1 MYEEKKIISLTFR
14 LVFISFWKF
23 QKCNFFVLQLS
34 TWFSKIFLIFFF
46 PPEKKRKPRGVDII
60 SQGVTPQIFLIDV
73 YLYKGIIFFIFK
85 ILSHKVHGVMYL
97 KLSL

>member
-1 MYEEKKIISLTFR
+1 MEEISTFVHLLLKVQKMQLFR
-14 LVFISFWKF
+14 LTVKYLVQQNIF
-23 QKCNFFVLQLS
+23 NF
-34 TWFSKIFLIFFF
+34 FFF

-73 YLYKGIIFFIFK
+73 YLYKGIIFFILK